1 MPRIGALLLA
11 ALGLGLGLLSAG
23 SAVAAAPPE
32 EGQIVL
38 FTPEKVWDETS
49 WLTFVVRPG
58 PSGPV
63 LRARG
68 RPFRVFWNMTSI
80 TGKTTTDALAAVAEG
95 DTIDAA
101 AVLDRALT
109 AAEPRRFR
117 VVPLYRDADVLVA
130 APGHP
135 ACASGLSLDQVRA
148 ILAGEVTAWPAV
160 VAGWPAERP
169 GAIHAL
175 VPFSLEGKRSMFG
188 VVRRPLPRERLAP
201 PGPRY
206 AAEVA
211 ATSETAIPGRL
222 RGDAVGAMGFQRARS
237 LLESGASCAVP
248 VDGVTPSVETV
259 RSGAYPTARTVGLAF
274 LRRPVDPVRTAIRA
288 RYHSV
293 VTGPTG
299 DRALARVFGPG
310 LLLA

>member
-11 ALGLGLGLLSAG
+11 ALGLGIGLLSAG

-58 PSGPV
+58 ASGPV

-68 RPFRVFWNMTSI
+68 RQFRVFWNMTSI
-80 TGKTTTDALAAVAEG
+80 TGKTTTDTLAAVAEG

-101 AVLDRALT
+101 AVLDRPLT
-109 AAEPRRFR
+109 AAESRRFR

-135 ACASGLSLDQVRA
+135 ACASGLSLGQVQA

-160 VAGWPAERP
+160 VAGWPAERR
-169 GAIHAL
+169 ADIHAL

-188 VVRRPLPRERLAP
+188 RSRW
-201 PGPRY
+201 
-206 AAEVA
+206 
-211 ATSETAIPGRL
+211 TA
-222 RGDAVGAMGFQRARS
+222 
-237 LLESGASCAVP
+237 
-248 VDGVTPSVETV
+248 
-259 RSGAYPTARTVGLAF
+259 
-274 LRRPVDPVRTAIRA
+274 
-288 RYHSV
+288 
-293 VTGPTG
+293 
-299 DRALARVFGPG
+299 
-310 LLLA
+310 